1 MDDDKKE
8 KAREANR
15 RYRQKIKDALNAKE
29 TTEKIIASQLTE
41 INAQLKQ
48 LLNRQTRKTRKINN
62 E

>member
-29 TTEKIIASQLTE
+29 TAEKTIALQLTE
-41 INAQLKQ
+41 INAQLTEIKH
-48 LLNRQTRKTRKINN
+48 LLKTRKINN
-62 E
+62 D